1 MASSRDDFVI
11 AIRSAFLKKS
21 NKQKFSLLTL
31 VFLSISIII
40 LSSFDIKLVRQTKN
54 IINEIIYRTSFIA
67 SYPENFILKSIDEI
81 IDYSSFYE
89 EYKENVNEIENLKS
103 EKISNKIIKSE
114 NEELKALIEDFI
126 LSSDK
131 ILAKVIV
138 DHNSPFLKSLIINKG
153 SKDNIKIGTNIYD
166 KSYLVGKVVEVNY
179 KTSRVLLISDFNSNV
194 PVSIA
199 PGNIQAIIS
208 GNGKNSGEIKYVK
221 GNYLNDIDNKSIAY
235 TSGTGSVYKSGIPVG
250 RVEILENQSLKTLK
264 VNFYSNFGQLKYVF
278 AEVYNESYEIID
290 EKNEEI
296 AETDNQT
303 QSLKITDKLKLDLLN
318 EQIEI
323 YTNTNSKLL
332 NENKELEAKINDLN
346 TQLVNLL
353 NTIDS
358 QNKTINQNKIDNKE
372 LEFLKLNLIYNK
384 KCKKTFTNPKGF
396 KFGTNEY
403 RECVIN
409 KGKLPW

>member
-31 VFLSISIII
+31 VFLSILIIV
-40 LSSFDIKLVRQTKN
+40 LSNLEIKLVRQTRN
-54 IINEIIYRTSFIA
+54 VINEIIYRSSFII
-67 SYPENFILKSIDEI
+67 SYPENFILKSINEI

-89 EYKENVNEIENLKS
+89 EHKENVNEIENLKS
-103 EKISNKIIKSE
+103 EKISNKIIRSE
-114 NEELKALIEDFI
+114 NEELKALIEDYI

-179 KTSRVLLISDFNSNV
+179 KTSRVLLISDLNSNV

-221 GNYLNDIDNKSIAY
+221 GNYLNDIDDKSIAY
-235 TSGTGSVYKSGIPVG
+235 TSGTGSIYKSGIPVG

-264 VNFYSNFGQLKYVF
+264 VNFYSNFKQLKYVF
-278 AEVYNESYEIID
+278 AEVYSESYEIID

-303 QSLKITDKLKLDLLN
+303 QDLKITDKLKLDLLN

-323 YTNTNSKLL
+323 YTNTNAKLF

-396 KFGTNEY
+396 KFGTKEY

-409 KGKLPW
+409 KGN

>member
-31 VFLSISIII
+31 VFLSILIII
-40 LSSFDIKLVRQTKN
+40 LSIFDIKLVRQTKN
-54 IINEIIYRTSFIA
+54 IINEIIFRSSFIV
-67 SYPENFILKSIDEI
+67 SYPENFILKSINEI

-89 EYKENVNEIENLKS
+89 EHKENVNEIENLKS
-103 EKISNKIIKSE
+103 EKISNKIITSE
-114 NEELKALIEDFI
+114 NKELKALIEDYI

-166 KSYLVGKVVEVNY
+166 KSYLVGKVVEVSY
-179 KTSRVLLISDFNSNV
+179 KTSRVLLISDLNSNV

-221 GNYLNDIDNKSIAY
+221 GNYLNDIDDKSIAY

-264 VNFYSNFGQLKYVF
+264 VNFYSNFRQLKYVF
-278 AEVYNESYEIID
+278 AEVYSESYEIID
-290 EKNEEI
+290 EKNEEN

-303 QSLKITDKLKLDLLN
+303 QDLKIIDKLKLDLLN

-396 KFGTNEY
+396 KFGTKEY

>member
-1 MASSRDDFVI
+1 MASGRDDFII

-31 VFLSISIII
+31 VFLSILIIV
-40 LSSFDIKLVRQTKN
+40 LSNLEIKLVRQTRN
-54 IINEIIYRTSFIA
+54 VINEIIYRSSFII
-67 SYPENFILKSIDEI
+67 SYPENFILKSINEI

-89 EYKENVNEIENLKS
+89 EHKENVNEIENLKS
-103 EKISNKIIKSE
+103 EKISNKIIISE
-114 NEELKALIEDFI
+114 NKELKALIEDYI

-179 KTSRVLLISDFNSNV
+179 KTSRVLLISDLNSNV

-221 GNYLNDIDNKSIAY
+221 GNYLNDIDDKSIAY
-235 TSGTGSVYKSGIPVG
+235 TSGTGSIYKSGIPVG

-264 VNFYSNFGQLKYVF
+264 VNFYSNFRQLKYVF
-278 AEVYNESYEIID
+278 AEVYSESYEIID

-303 QSLKITDKLKLDLLN
+303 QDLKITDKLKLDLLN

-372 LEFLKLNLIYNK
+372 LEFFKLNLIYNK
-384 KCKKTFTNPKGF
+384 KCKKTFTNLKGF
-396 KFGTNEY
+396 KFGTKEY

-409 KGKLPW
+409 KGN

>member
-1 MASSRDDFVI
+1 M
-11 AIRSAFLKKS
+11 
-21 NKQKFSLLTL
+21 
-31 VFLSISIII
+31 
-40 LSSFDIKLVRQTKN
+40 
-54 IINEIIYRTSFIA
+54 
-67 SYPENFILKSIDEI
+67 
-81 IDYSSFYE
+81 
-89 EYKENVNEIENLKS
+89 
-103 EKISNKIIKSE
+103 
-114 NEELKALIEDFI
+114 
-126 LSSDK
+126 
-131 ILAKVIV
+131 
-138 DHNSPFLKSLIINKG
+138 
-153 SKDNIKIGTNIYD
+153 
-166 KSYLVGKVVEVNY
+166 
-179 KTSRVLLISDFNSNV
+179 LISDLNSNV

-221 GNYLNDIDNKSIAY
+221 GNYLNDIDDKSIAY
-235 TSGTGSVYKSGIPVG
+235 TSGTGSIYKSGIPVG

-264 VNFYSNFGQLKYVF
+264 VNFYSNFRQLKYVF
-278 AEVYNESYEIID
+278 AEVYSESYEIID

-303 QSLKITDKLKLDLLN
+303 QDLKITDKLKLDLLN

-396 KFGTNEY
+396 KFGTKEY

-409 KGKLPW
+409 KGN

>member
-31 VFLSISIII
+31 VFLSILIIV
-40 LSSFDIKLVRQTKN
+40 LSNLEIKLVRQTRN
-54 IINEIIYRTSFIA
+54 VINEIIYRSSFII
-67 SYPENFILKSIDEI
+67 SYPENFILKSINEI

-89 EYKENVNEIENLKS
+89 EHKENVNEIENLKS
-103 EKISNKIIKSE
+103 EKISNKIIISE
-114 NEELKALIEDFI
+114 NKELKALIEDYI

-179 KTSRVLLISDFNSNV
+179 KTSRVLLISDLNSNV

-221 GNYLNDIDNKSIAY
+221 GNYLNDIDDKSIAY
-235 TSGTGSVYKSGIPVG
+235 TSGTGSIYKSGIPVG

-264 VNFYSNFGQLKYVF
+264 VNFYSNFRQLKYVF
-278 AEVYNESYEIID
+278 AEVYSESYEIID

-303 QSLKITDKLKLDLLN
+303 QDLKITDKLKLDLLN

-372 LEFLKLNLIYNK
+372 LEFFKLNLIYNK
-384 KCKKTFTNPKGF
+384 KCKKTFTNLKGF
-396 KFGTNEY
+396 KFGTKEY

-409 KGKLPW
+409 KGN

>member
-40 LSSFDIKLVRQTKN
+40 LSSLDFKLIRQTKN
-54 IINEIIYRTSFIA
+54 IINEIVYRTSLIV
-67 SYPENFILKSIDEI
+67 SYPEKFILKSINEI

-89 EYKENVNEIENLKS
+89 EHKKNIIEIENLKS
-103 EKISNKIIKSE
+103 EKISNKIVRSE
-114 NEELKALIEDFI
+114 NEELKALIEDYS

-179 KTSRVLLISDFNSNV
+179 KTSRILLISDLNSNV

-199 PGNIQAIIS
+199 PGNIQAIVS
-208 GNGKNSGEIKYVK
+208 GDGKNSGEIKYVK
-221 GNYLNDIDNKSIAY
+221 GNYLNEIGDKSIAY
-235 TSGTGSVYKSGIPVG
+235 TSGTGSIYKSGIPVG
-250 RVEILENQSLKTLK
+250 RIEISKDQGQKILK
-264 VNFYSNFGQLKYVF
+264 VNFYSNFNQLKYVF
-278 AEVYNESYEIID
+278 AEVYSEKYEIIQN
-290 EKNEEI
+290 KKEEI
-296 AETDNQT
+296 EQT
-303 QSLKITDKLKLDLLN
+303 NNLSEELKITDKLKLDLLN

-323 YTNTNSKLL
+323 YTNTNLKLL
-332 NENKELEAKINDLN
+332 NENKELEKKINDLN
-346 TQLVNLL
+346 IELVNLL

-358 QNKTINQNKIDNKE
+358 QNSIINQNKIDNIE
-372 LEFLKLNLIYNK
+372 LEFLKLNLIYSK
-384 KCKKTFTNPKGF
+384 KCTKTFSNPKGF
-396 KFGTNEY
+396 KFGTKKY
-403 RECVIN
+403 RECVMN
-409 KGKLPW
+409 KGKLQ